1 VLRRWEHRHRSPEEH
16 EAEFKRYEKGDVPR
30 LQNAYMYAFAVQST
44 VHIATMAYA
53 WTHPGMSIVKAFFE
67 LPNPFQADWNIASV
81 SQQVATC
88 LRYDT
93 VTALAGY
100 LGGNLYSVWDLRRL
114 GYINTRSALNAALG
128 VVAGQFLVGPGATWA
143 ALWSWR
149 EGVIADLAH

>member
-1 VLRRWEHRHRSPEEH
+1 VLTAVFSTVLRRWEHRHRSPEEH

-53 WTHPGMSIVKAFFE
+53 STHPGISILKAFFE

-88 LRYDT
+88 LRYDA

-100 LGGNLYSVWDLRRL
+100 LGGQSVFCL
-114 GYINTRSALNAALG
+114 GSPSAWIHQHPQCVERCPWG
-128 VVAGQFLVGPGATWA
+128 RGRPVPRGPGSHMGCIVV
-143 ALWSWR
+143 LS
-149 EGVIADLAH
+149 